1 MASLALLL
9 LLVQTTSS
17 LPEVIKLGELREVVR
32 LRLRL
37 WGVSQSVADRHFL
50 PVSGEERER

>member
-17 LPEVIKLGELREVVR
+17 LPEVIKLGELV
-32 LRLRL
+32 RLRL